1 MKIKFV
7 QPTTLVDYPGKLACT
22 IFLFGCNFKCG
33 FCYNPELV
41 LKEATEDL
49 REENVLEFLEK
60 RKGQLEGVC
69 FTGGEPLMTLEEDFL
84 RKVKE
89 KEYLVKMDTN
99 GSFPEKLK
107 EFIEKG
113 LIDYVAMDVKGR
125 KEDYLKIVNSGFD
138 LEKIEES
145 MKIVSSLENYEFRT
159 TFVSKFHDVE
169 KILEEVEWIYSVIG
183 RKIKKFCL
191 QGFKNHGKFIDE
203 SFCSEKNVFEKELM
217 EIKEKILESGF
228 VEEVVIRV

>member
-169 KILEEVEWIYSVIG
+169 KILEEVEWVHSVIG
-183 RKIKKFCL
+183 KKIKKFYL
-191 QGFKNHGKFIDE
+191 QGFKNVGKFIDE
-203 SFCSEKNVFEKELM
+203 SFSEEKNVFEEELR
-217 EIKEKILESGF
+217 EVREKLLEKGL
-228 VEEVVIRV
+228 VEEVVVRV